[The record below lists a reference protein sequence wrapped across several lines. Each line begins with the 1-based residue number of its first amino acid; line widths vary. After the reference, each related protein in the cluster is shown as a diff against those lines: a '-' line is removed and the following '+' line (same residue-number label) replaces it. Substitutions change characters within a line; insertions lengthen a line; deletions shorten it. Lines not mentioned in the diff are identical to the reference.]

1 MDKYKMRQRM
11 SRVAC
16 GAVKQLDRIA
26 LEQLTPGI

>member
-16 GAVKQLDRIA
+16 GAVKQLA